1 MKKIVRAKIY
11 VLQECLSGSKYG
23 VVGLEADVS
32 GAAEPSCHG
41 NEGVSSMMDA
51 APNVVTEEGLRSL
64 LANGY
69 RLEVRCKE
77 HAERRHNTWYGAW
90 TIRAVSADG
99 RADKMLVTSRSV
111 LKLREFRT
119 IVGLVS
125 FLVDMGVDSVS
136 LPLREGGRELQ
147 SAPALRG

>member
-1 MKKIVRAKIY
+1 
-11 VLQECLSGSKYG
+11 
-23 VVGLEADVS
+23 
-32 GAAEPSCHG
+32 
-41 NEGVSSMMDA
+41 MMDA